1 MSAARERVASQ
12 NTKKA
17 HPTAAQ
23 DSVLLNCLIR
33 IFGASGI
40 VDTAGREKRRD
51 EAFVE
56 ADQTEN
62 KGFHV
67 GLWRM
72 AYRLWQMANG
82 LSLITLHAIPIR
94 YLPLAIGYRLF
105 AICHFCIK
113 PFSASI
119 TLRHSALTSG
129 ARAIKTISHP
139 PMMSDSFSLRRMASL
154 RRRLARLRA
163 TAPPTLLL
171 AVMPRRVS
179 FRSLG
184 QTVKTTSG

>member
-94 YLPLAIGYRLF
+94 YLPLAIGYLLSAIGYRLSAIGYLPSAIF
-105 AICHFCIK
+105 ASNH
-113 PFSASI
+113 
-119 TLRHSALTSG
+119 
-129 ARAIKTISHP
+129 
-139 PMMSDSFSLRRMASL
+139 
-154 RRRLARLRA
+154 LARQSLYA
-163 TAPPTLLL
+163 TLL
-171 AVMPRRVS
+171 
-179 FRSLG
+179 
-184 QTVKTTSG
+184 